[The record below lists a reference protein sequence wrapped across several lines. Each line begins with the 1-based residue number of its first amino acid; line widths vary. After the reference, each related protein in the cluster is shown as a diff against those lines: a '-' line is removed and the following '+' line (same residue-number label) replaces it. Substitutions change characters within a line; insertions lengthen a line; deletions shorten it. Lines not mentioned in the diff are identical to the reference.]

1 MPDNEEEVI
10 VEEEENDESGEEE
23 SEDTPEDEEN
33 PTDEGRNKKGQ
44 FVKKTKKK
52 KKVKD
57 KPTDTTKIL
66 QEHLDDLIKDNPGLD
81 FSHLSVN
88 DQIKTY
94 KQIKAR
100 KDGELSDAER
110 KKKIIKPN
118 SNNPLEDPA
127 EGEDDYVP
135 LSKRNNSVNFRK
147 KLHQFSRRGSEIEK
161 ALGLF
166 E

>member
-1 MPDNEEEVI
+1 MPENEEIIEDKI
-10 VEEEENDESGEEE
+10 DESEEEE
-23 SEDTPEDEEN
+23 SEDTLEDDEKK
-33 PTDEGRNKKGQ
+33 TTEGRNKKGQ

-57 KPTDTTKIL
+57 VADETVQIL
-66 QEHLDDLIKDNPGLD
+66 QGVLDDLKKEIAGLD

-100 KDGELSDAER
+100 KEGQISDAE
-110 KKKIIKPN
+110 KNDKITPPN
-118 SNNPLEDPA
+118 SNNPLDDPA
-127 EGEDDYVP
+127 LDENDYVP
-135 LSKRNNSVNFRK
+135 MSKRNNSQNFRK